1 MSLID
6 VRPASLSWSFKD
18 QSISFSLSISNSSI
32 YFHLIAYSVSP
43 LQVSLITHGLHAE
56 EDVFDKEDLDD
67 ILILINYRAEES
79 DLARNTPTVRFK
91 T

>member
-1 MSLID
+1 MLKPN
-6 VRPASLSWSFKD
+6 R
-18 QSISFSLSISNSSI
+18 
-32 YFHLIAYSVSP
+32 
-43 LQVSLITHGLHAE
+43 
-56 EDVFDKEDLDD
+56 EDLDD